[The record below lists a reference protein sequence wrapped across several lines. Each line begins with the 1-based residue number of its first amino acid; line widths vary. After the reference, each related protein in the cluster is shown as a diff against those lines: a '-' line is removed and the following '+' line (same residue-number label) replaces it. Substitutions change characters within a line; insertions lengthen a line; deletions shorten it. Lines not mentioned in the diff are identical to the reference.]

1 MFDHDKID
9 PLQYVTAA
17 APLIGLTLS
26 EKRLQQ
32 VAEAFALVIRMAK
45 PALDAP
51 VAGNSE
57 PAPVFRA

>member
-1 MFDHDKID
+1 MIDYEKID
-9 PLQYVTAA
+9 PLAYVTAA
-17 APLIGLTLS
+17 APLIGLNLS
-26 EKRLQQ
+26 EDRLKE

-51 VAGNSE
+51 VTLDAE

>member
-1 MFDHDKID
+1 MFDHEKID

-17 APLIGLTLS
+17 APLIGLQLS
-26 EKRLQQ
+26 EERLKQ

-51 VAGNSE
+51 VSGDAE